1 MIHFKHSFG
10 LFFALMVCN
19 LGIAQVAE
27 KGNAHWVFFSDKQG
41 VNFDPYTYFHK
52 NTIER
57 RINAGIPVNDIT
69 DYPLNENYVNSI
81 SQLCDSITIE
91 SRWMNAVKVWG
102 CTSNQLQQI
111 KSYPFIKS
119 VEEASTG
126 SLLLASKEDIAPQ
139 SIKEKDVKLAI
150 QQLENLGSGAF
161 KKASITGKGIRVAV
175 FDAGFPGLDKHEA
188 FEKHRAENRI
198 VATWNFLKNNEDG
211 YRGVS
216 HGTMT
221 AGCVAG
227 ITKDIQTGLAVD
239 CELLLAI
246 TEFGRTEPFREE
258 EYWLAAAEWADKNG
272 ADMISSSLGYS
283 FERYFYKDMNGN
295 TSLVAK
301 AARMATRKGMLVV
314 NSAGNEYTNSWQFII
329 TPADVDSVL
338 AVGGIDPETGYHIS
352 FSSIGPNSKN
362 IMKPNV
368 SAFGHVCTS
377 GKKGFTQVDGTSFSC
392 PLITGFAACVLQA
405 NPSFKGKPME
415 LFDLIQR
422 NSTLY
427 PYFDYMHGYGVPQAS
442 KMMKTE
448 EPQLPTFD
456 FDLRDDGLIIKL
468 KEINVIDAVTQA
480 KKPVYYHIEND
491 KGVILDYYLITA
503 EEQEVVKFEFRIY
516 KKGQKLMVHY
526 NGYTASY
533 TF

>member
-1 MIHFKHSFG
+1 
-10 LFFALMVCN
+10 
-19 LGIAQVAE
+19 
-27 KGNAHWVFFSDKQG
+27 
-41 VNFDPYTYFHK
+41 
-52 NTIER
+52 
-57 RINAGIPVNDIT
+57 
-69 DYPLNENYVNSI
+69 
-81 SQLCDSITIE
+81 
-91 SRWMNAVKVWG
+91 
-102 CTSNQLQQI
+102 
-111 KSYPFIKS
+111 
-119 VEEASTG
+119 
-126 SLLLASKEDIAPQ
+126 
-139 SIKEKDVKLAI
+139 
-150 QQLENLGSGAF
+150 
-161 KKASITGKGIRVAV
+161 
-175 FDAGFPGLDKHEA
+175 
-188 FEKHRAENRI
+188 
-198 VATWNFLKNNEDG
+198 
-211 YRGVS
+211 
-216 HGTMT
+216 
-221 AGCVAG
+221 
-227 ITKDIQTGLAVD
+227 
-239 CELLLAI
+239 
-246 TEFGRTEPFREE
+246 
-258 EYWLAAAEWADKNG
+258 
-272 ADMISSSLGYS
+272 
-283 FERYFYKDMNGN
+283 MNGN

-422 NSTLY
+422 NSSLY
-427 PYFDYMHGYGVPQAS
+427 PYFDYMHGYGVPHAS
-442 KMMKTE
+442 KVMKMAE
-448 EPQLPTFD
+448 QQMPTFD

-468 KEINVIDAVTQA
+468 KEINLVDEVTKS
-480 KKPVYYHIEND
+480 KKPVYYHIQNE

-503 EEQEVVKFEFRIY
+503 EQPEVIKFEFRIY